1 MRTNDVVLKTATQLV
16 TFIIIIF
23 SIYVFL
29 QGHHNPGGGFI
40 GGLMTAAAIILIG
53 IAFDIK
59 TVRRILPFD
68 FKLLTATGLLI
79 AVLTG
84 IGAFIFDATFL
95 THTYDY
101 FYLPLLGKTELATA
115 LLFDIGV
122 YFVVIG
128 VTLTI
133 IFTIG
138 EDS

>member
-1 MRTNDVVLKTATQLV
+1 MRTNDVILKTATQLV

-29 QGHHNPGGGFI
+29 AGHHNPGGGFI
-40 GGLMTAAAIILIG
+40 GGLMTAAAFILLG
-53 IAFDIK
+53 LAFDIE
-59 TVRRILPFD
+59 TVKKIIPIDL
-68 FKLLTATGLLI
+68 KIITAIGLLI

-84 IGAFIFDATFL
+84 IGAFVFDANFLSHTFG
-95 THTYDY
+95 Y
-101 FYLPLLGKTELATA
+101 FQLPLLGKTELATA

-122 YFVVIG
+122 YLVVIG

-138 EDS
+138 EDQ